1 MRSNIPAFRL
11 PEEVLMEELGYILD
25 MGVELK
31 LNTPVESMSSLL
43 EEGYDAVFVG
53 TGAPKGKNLDL
64 PGRWDAKE
72 GIHIGI
78 DWLNPLHSNIP
89 IKLGKMF

>member
-11 PEEVLMEELGYILD
+11 PEDVLTEELNAILD

-31 LNTPVESMSSLL
+31 LGTPVESMKGLL
-43 EEGYDAVFVG
+43 AEDWDAVFVG

-64 PGRWDAKE
+64 PGRYD
-72 GIHIGI
+72 
-78 DWLNPLHSNIP
+78 S
-89 IKLGKMF
+89 